1 MQNHETNKSQSS
13 ILIGAVLIL
22 CICFLIVME
31 SLIPDNPPVNEP
43 ITEPV
48 DTVAAEAV
56 PTATVSPTPTPT
68 PTPIPVP
75 IVPTPEP
82 KPISETTIPADPYPE
97 LYGDNP
103 GQVFLPPEEK
113 TIYLTFDDGPSSV
126 TESLLDALYQEQV
139 PATFFVMGD
148 STQKRELLRRIL
160 AEGHTIGIHT
170 YTHDYRYLYWNKDA
184 FLADFCRQYYAV
196 WDATGYRPRIFRFP
210 GGSVNSYNAH
220 LYRDLIAEMEG
231 RGFVYYD
238 WNVTSEDAAGAEH
251 PEEQLAEL
259 LSQSQNKSRII
270 ALLHDTNKNPEIAT
284 TVTEYIRL
292 MKEAGYQFKRLD
304 SSVEPKH
311 FPYFK

>member
-1 MQNHETNKSQSS
+1 MQNHKKNNSPGSL
-13 ILIGAVLIL
+13 LIGGILIL
-22 CICFLIVME
+22 CICFLVTME
-31 SLIPDNPPVNEP
+31 AFIPEKKPVKMP
-43 ITEPV
+43 VSEPV
-48 DTVAAEAV
+48 DIVVAEAV
-56 PTATVSPTPTPT
+56 PTATVSPIPTLTPTPT
-68 PTPIPVP
+68 PVP

-82 KPISETTIPADPYPE
+82 KPLSETVMPSDPYPE

-103 GQVFLPPEEK
+103 GQIFLPPEEK
-113 TIYLTFDDGPSSV
+113 TVYLTFDDGPSAV

-148 STQKRELLRRIL
+148 TPQKREILKRIL
-160 AEGHTIGIHT
+160 AEGHTIGVHT
-170 YTHDYRYLYWNKDA
+170 YTHDYHYLYWNKDA

-210 GGSVNSYNAH
+210 GGSVNSYNTH
-220 LYRDLIAEMEG
+220 LYRELIAEMEG

-238 WNVTSEDAAGAEH
+238 WNVTSEDAAGVEH
-251 PEEQLAEL
+251 PEEQLQEL
-259 LSQSQNKSRII
+259 LGQSQNKSRII
-270 ALLHDTNKNPEIAT
+270 ALLHDTKKNPHIAT
-284 TVTEYIRL
+284 TVTEYIRF